1 MKKFLSLF
9 FILIFLTGCSLFKKD
24 EPSPEGELT
33 ENSDELGSVAEI
45 EEEIGEIPFEDDPEA
60 QVVETNLVM
69 SGSFYPVKESLDDLR
84 REMNELKARI
94 VEYES
99 RVSVPS
105 VNTDMLKMI
114 KSPHLKHRIT
124 LSNGT
129 IVHGN
134 ILKEDAEKMTVETQL
149 GQITLDKATVEEYTE
164 VAAPAPEV
172 EMQGTFNGP
181 EQRNEGQTY
190 IYSGSLV
197 NNGKYKADFV
207 RIVFKV
213 WDENTG
219 LIAADSAF
227 VDGSSIKYSNGVI
240 TDCALQ
246 PGDVGTFSVAVDVPR
261 GAKYEYET
269 YDIHWENLR

>member
-1 MKKFLSLF
+1 MKRFLSLI
-9 FILIFLTGCSLFKKD
+9 FILVFLVGCSLSKKN
-24 EPSPEGELT
+24 EPTPDGLDNEES
-33 ENSDELGSVAEI
+33 LGSIAEI
-45 EEEIGEIPFEDDPEA
+45 EEEIGEIPFEEDPDA

-84 REMNELKARI
+84 REMNELKAKI

-99 RVSVPS
+99 RISVPS
-105 VNTDMLKMI
+105 VNTNMLRMI

-134 ILKEDAEKMTVETQL
+134 ILKEDSEKMTVETQL
-149 GQITLDKATVEEYTE
+149 GQITLDKATIEEYTE
-164 VAAPAPEV
+164 VNAPAPEV
-172 EMQGTFNGP
+172 EMKGSFNGP
-181 EQRNEGQTY
+181 EQRNEGQTFV
-190 IYSGSLV
+190 YSGSLV
-197 NNGKYKADFV
+197 NNGKFKADFV
-207 RIVFKV
+207 RIIFKI

-227 VDGSSIKYSNGVI
+227 VDGSKIKYSNGVI
-240 TDCALQ
+240 TDCTLK
-246 PGDVGTFSVAVDVPR
+246 PGDIGTFNVAVNVPR

>member
-1 MKKFLSLF
+1 MKRFLSLI
-9 FILIFLTGCSLFKKD
+9 FILVFLVGCSLYKKN
-24 EPSPEGELT
+24 EPTPDGLDNEES
-33 ENSDELGSVAEI
+33 LGSIAEI
-45 EEEIGEIPFEDDPEA
+45 EEEIGEIPFEEDPDA

-84 REMNELKARI
+84 REMNELKAQI

-105 VNTDMLKMI
+105 VNTDMLRMI

-134 ILKEDAEKMTVETQL
+134 ILKEDSEKMTVETQL
-149 GQITLDKATVEEYTE
+149 GQITLDKATIEEYTE
-164 VAAPAPEV
+164 VNAPAPEV
-172 EMQGTFNGP
+172 EMQGSFNGP
-181 EQRNEGQTY
+181 EQRNEGQTFV
-190 IYSGSLV
+190 YSGSLV
-197 NNGKYKADFV
+197 NNGKFKADFV
-207 RIVFKV
+207 RIIFKI

-227 VDGSSIKYSNGVI
+227 VDGSKIKYSNGVI
-240 TDCALQ
+240 TDCTLK
-246 PGDVGTFSVAVDVPR
+246 PGDIGTFNVAVNVPR

>member
-1 MKKFLSLF
+1 MKKFLSLI
-9 FILIFLTGCSLFKKD
+9 FILLFLSGCSLFKKG
-24 EPSPEGELT
+24 EPSPEAIT
-33 ENSDELGSVAEI
+33 EESKELGSVAEI
-45 EEEIGEIPFEDDPEA
+45 EEQIGELPFEDDSDE

-134 ILKEDAEKMTVETQL
+134 ILKEDSEKMTVETQL
-149 GQITLDKATVEEYTE
+149 GQITLDKATIEEHTE

-172 EMQGTFNGP
+172 ELQGTFSGP

-190 IYSGSLV
+190 IYSGTLV
-197 NNGKYKADFV
+197 NNGKHKADFV

-213 WDENTG
+213 WDENTE

-227 VDGSSIKYSNGVI
+227 VDGSNIKYSNGVI

-246 PGDVGTFSVAVDVPR
+246 PGDVGNFSVAVDVPR
-261 GAKYEYET
+261 GTKYEYET
-269 YDIHWENLR
+269 YDIHWENVR

>member
-1 MKKFLSLF
+1 MKRFLSLI
-9 FILIFLTGCSLFKKD
+9 FILVFLVGCSLSKKN
-24 EPSPEGELT
+24 EPTPDGLANEDS
-33 ENSDELGSVAEI
+33 LGSIAEI
-45 EEEIGEIPFEDDPEA
+45 EEEIGEIPFEEDPDA

-105 VNTDMLKMI
+105 VNTDMLRMI
-114 KSPHLKHRIT
+114 KSPHFKHRIT

-134 ILKEDAEKMTVETQL
+134 ILKEDSEKMTVETQL
-149 GQITLDKATVEEYTE
+149 GQITLDKATIEEYTE
-164 VAAPAPEV
+164 VNAPAPEV
-172 EMQGTFNGP
+172 EMQGSFNGP
-181 EQRNEGQTY
+181 EQRNEGQTFV
-190 IYSGSLV
+190 YSGSLV
-197 NNGKYKADFV
+197 NNGKFKADFV
-207 RIVFKV
+207 RIIFKI

-227 VDGSSIKYSNGVI
+227 VDGSKIKYSNGVI
-240 TDCALQ
+240 TDCTLK
-246 PGDVGTFSVAVDVPR
+246 PGDIGTFNVAVNVPK

>member
-1 MKKFLSLF
+1 MKRFLSLI
-9 FILIFLTGCSLFKKD
+9 FILVFLVGCSLSKKN
-24 EPSPEGELT
+24 EPTPDGLDNEES
-33 ENSDELGSVAEI
+33 LGSIAEI
-45 EEEIGEIPFEDDPEA
+45 EEEIGEIPFEEDPDA

-134 ILKEDAEKMTVETQL
+134 ILKEDSEKMTVETQL
-149 GQITLDKATVEEYTE
+149 GQITLDKATIEEYTE
-164 VAAPAPEV
+164 VDAPAPEV
-172 EMQGTFNGP
+172 EMQGSFNGP
-181 EQRNEGQTY
+181 EQRNEGQTFV
-190 IYSGSLV
+190 YSGSLV
-197 NNGKYKADFV
+197 NNGKFKADFV
-207 RIVFKV
+207 RIIFNI

-227 VDGSSIKYSNGVI
+227 VDGSKIKYSNGVI
-240 TDCALQ
+240 TDCTLK
-246 PGDVGTFSVAVDVPR
+246 PGDIGTFNVAVNVPR

>member
-1 MKKFLSLF
+1 MKKFLSLI
-9 FILIFLTGCSLFKKD
+9 FIILFLSGCSLFKKG
-24 EPSPEGELT
+24 EPSPEAIT
-33 ENSDELGSVAEI
+33 EESEELGSVVEI
-45 EEEIGEIPFEDDPEA
+45 EEQIGELPFEDDPEE

-105 VNTDMLKMI
+105 VNTDMLRMI

-134 ILKEDAEKMTVETQL
+134 ILKEDSDKMTVETQL
-149 GQITLDKATVEEYTE
+149 GQITLDKATIEEHTE

-172 EMQGTFNGP
+172 ELQGTFSGP

-190 IYSGSLV
+190 IYSGSLI
-197 NNGKYKADFV
+197 NNGKHKADFV
-207 RIVFKV
+207 RIVFLV
-213 WDENTG
+213 WDENTE
-219 LIAADSAF
+219 LIASDSAF

-240 TDCALQ
+240 TDCTLQ
-246 PGDVGTFSVAVDVPR
+246 PGDVGTFSVAVDIPR
-261 GAKYEYET
+261 GAKYQYET
-269 YDIHWENLR
+269 YDIHWENVR